1 MAPKIDPED
10 ARQGR
15 KSGNMRYVLL
25 VSTLLAVIVLM
36 GLFFVYS

>member
-10 ARQGR
+10 ARQGQ
-15 KSGNMRYVLL
+15 KTGHMRYVLL

-36 GLFFVYS
+36 GLFFIYS